1 MARDSVRPSIFTAVN
16 AAQNHRQVIIGAIRL
31 LLKIV
36 LNHFEIKKSEKE
48 LKKLLKCSTA
58 GVELEDLL
66 RIAKKIGL
74 NGFVKENSNIKEI
87 KKILKKKTYS
97 IIVGWFSEDD
107 GHYSVVSHIDK
118 ENVYLQDP
126 EIGNKRKIEREDFM
140 KVWFDF
146 KGKYIKPDELIIR
159 QIIAISQ

>member
-1 MARDSVRPSIFTAVN
+1 MI
-16 AAQNHRQVIIGAIRL
+16 NHSFQQGYDGSCGPAS
-31 LLKIV
+31 LKIV

-126 EIGNKRKIEREDFM
+126 EIGHIRAMRIEKFKRIWFDFPGDFM
-140 KVWFDF
+140 KTKNDLQLRKMLVLY
-146 KGKYIKPDELIIR
+146 K
-159 QIIAISQ
+159 